1 MWQLTHIAC
10 SVRTSST
17 SLPPMA
23 SSTKLDRQARR
34 YQRSGCVA
42 HRRHEEHEY
51 QATNA
56 WIQRWAEGRSKP
68 VVVWGPDGADPTY
81 VAPGYFRNVE
91 KGQDVLD
98 SQSEA
103 ATSRAKKEMDK
114 MTPAELADAKADL
127 ARELFNA
134 RINVLGGD
142 SGGPILDQ
150 QGRVVGINDFS
161 DDKSDSDFTPVDK
174 LIALMNE
181 TKPKFNFVH
190 KPDKDGNLI

>member
-1 MWQLTHIAC
+1 
-10 SVRTSST
+10 
-17 SLPPMA
+17 
-23 SSTKLDRQARR
+23 
-34 YQRSGCVA
+34 
-42 HRRHEEHEY
+42 
-51 QATNA
+51 
-56 WIQRWAEGRSKP
+56 
-68 VVVWGPDGADPTY
+68 
-81 VAPGYFRNVE
+81 
-91 KGQDVLD
+91 
-98 SQSEA
+98 
-103 ATSRAKKEMDK
+103 

-161 DDKSDSDFTPVDK
+161 DDKSDSDFTPVEK

-190 KPDKDGNLI
+190 KPDKDGNLILTDITRRDGTVRPPFQDNVIVDGDRHNKCKPNSSEMPLLLDTRKPQNVLDSTLAPPPAFTPPADCNNLKFWS